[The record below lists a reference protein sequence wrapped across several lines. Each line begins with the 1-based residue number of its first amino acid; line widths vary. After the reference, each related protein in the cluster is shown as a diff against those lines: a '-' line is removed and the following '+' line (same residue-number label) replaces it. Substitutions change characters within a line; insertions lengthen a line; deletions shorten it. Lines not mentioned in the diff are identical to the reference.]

1 MLLDLNDVGLGIIP
15 YDNNELTEVTHYIRN
30 TLDTISCNV
39 AQKIS
44 GESLNR
50 LIQVARASE
59 ATSIKKDICW
69 TSILFDIGRNIKT

>member
-44 GESLNR
+44 GESLNK

-59 ATSIKKDICW
+59 ATSIKKRYLLDKHFVW
-69 TSILFDIGRNIKT
+69 YWEEY